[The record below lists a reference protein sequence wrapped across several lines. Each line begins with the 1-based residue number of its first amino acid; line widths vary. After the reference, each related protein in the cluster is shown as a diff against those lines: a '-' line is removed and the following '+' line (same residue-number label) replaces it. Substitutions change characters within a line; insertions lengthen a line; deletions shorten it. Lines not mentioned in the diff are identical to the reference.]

1 MEIRPDILTII
12 IISALVTAIPRV
24 LPMIL
29 LSRMELPAWL
39 REWLSAVPVAI
50 LSAFLA
56 IEMVAGYRGGAVAEG
71 SYRLIAI
78 AIVALLAIRSRSL
91 IIAITSGM
99 ASLAVLRLIW
109 AN

>member
-12 IISALVTAIPRV
+12 ITSALVTAIPRV

-39 REWLSAVPVAI
+39 QEWLSAVPVAI
-50 LSAFLA
+50 LSALLA
-56 IEMVAGYRGGAVAEG
+56 IELVSGYREGTVAEG
-71 SYRLIAI
+71 SYRLVAI
-78 AIVALLAIRSRSL
+78 AIVATLAIRSRSL
-91 IIAITSGM
+91 ILAVTSGM
-99 ASLAVLRLIW
+99 ASLAVLRLIL